1 MLTPAAQAMAMP
13 VSGMIE
19 KKIGPRIT
27 ALIGGVIF
35 AAGVAFS
42 AYATTIRQLLIT
54 YAFTFGVGMGIV
66 YMNPITCGMK
76 WLPDRKGD
84 ENTE

>member
-42 AYATTIRQLLIT
+42 AYATTIRQLVI
-54 YAFTFGVGMGIV
+54 IH
-66 YMNPITCGMK
+66 
-76 WLPDRKGD
+76 
-84 ENTE
+84 